1 MPFAGNRGTPLVGQL
16 ASGVFYFMEPALQ
29 NLDFLRQLIA
39 ESRIEQAV
47 ADMARLRMLQ
57 GSGMGTDSLTTE
69 QEDR

>member
-1 MPFAGNRGTPLVGQL
+1 
-16 ASGVFYFMEPALQ
+16 MEPALQ